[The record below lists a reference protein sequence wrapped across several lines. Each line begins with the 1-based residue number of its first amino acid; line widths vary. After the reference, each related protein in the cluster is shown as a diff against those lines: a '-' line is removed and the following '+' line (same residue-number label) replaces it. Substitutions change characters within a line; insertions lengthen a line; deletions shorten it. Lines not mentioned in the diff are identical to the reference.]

1 MDGVV
6 DGLVVVNIFL
16 LVLFLLLDCFL
27 LHVIQAHD
35 GVHQFVYG
43 GGMVIGVVIRV
54 RVVTKRLLG
63 WGHLGWGYMVVVERG
78 NLIGIVYM

>member
-1 MDGVV
+1 M

-43 GGMVIGVVIRV
+43 GGLVIGVVTRV
-54 RVVTKRLLG
+54 RVGLG
-63 WGHLGWGYMVVVERG
+63 SSGMG
-78 NLIGIVYM
+78 VYGSC